1 MCSHY
6 ILRSSSL
13 NNWCEHLFHFLPHAC
28 QILIFRT
35 FMRTG
40 FDSTQQPSL
49 SFPPRSRCP
58 STPVLDDWIDEY
70 FTAAIKAYSLSQHA
84 SLMGHHKNWSRPWRT
99 AKIGG
104 KLTNHSQRRE
114 SRFKLMSRNLYYI
127 LLFLCAS
134 SFLNMSLN

>member
-1 MCSHY
+1 MYSHY
-6 ILRSSSL
+6 TLCCSSL
-13 NNWCEHLFHFLPHAC
+13 NDSCKNVFHFLSHAR
-28 QILIFRT
+28 QVLIFRS

-40 FDSTQQPSL
+40 FDSTQQHSL
-49 SFPPRSRCP
+49 SFPHLSRCP
-58 STPVLDDWIDEY
+58 SIPVLDEY

-84 SLMGHHKNWSRPWRT
+84 SLKGHHKNWSRLWRI
-99 AKIGG
+99 AKIQG